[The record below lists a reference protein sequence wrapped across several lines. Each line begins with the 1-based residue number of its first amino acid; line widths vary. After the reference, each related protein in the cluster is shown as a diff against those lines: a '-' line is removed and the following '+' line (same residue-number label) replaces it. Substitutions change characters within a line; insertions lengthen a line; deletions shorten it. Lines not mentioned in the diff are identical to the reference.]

1 MSKHNFFR
9 VTVLIAAALAVSG
22 CGVFKRGRPKT
33 PVIYSNDEVFKI
45 GGLKVLRESSSDIAT
60 VIGARE

>member
-33 PVIYSNDEVFKI
+33 PVIYGQDEAFEV
-45 GGLKVLRESSSDIAT
+45 GGGRSLSCHRQPP
-60 VIGARE
+60 